1 MLATTRSIQ
10 VSAPETKGSCTNP
23 TRGSSKT
30 HIPWCLY
37 GDITL
42 IAFMRFAGACKFCYS
57 RTTTLGGSQGVGLAP
72 RLRGGSAAYSLG
84 SRSLR
89 FGFSERRR
97 SHNPANSC
105 TRCYGGGEGEGQQ
118 AAT

>member
-1 MLATTRSIQ
+1 VPEKISVNPFSALGMLATTRSIQ

-42 IAFMRFAGACKFCYS
+42 IAFMRFAGACKFCLFTHDDA
-57 RTTTLGGSQGVGLAP
+57 RRIAGGGTGASTSWRIGCVLA
-72 RLRGGSAAYSLG
+72 RIA
-84 SRSLR
+84 
-89 FGFSERRR
+89 FSEVRLL
-97 SHNPANSC
+97 
-105 TRCYGGGEGEGQQ
+105 GEK
-118 AAT
+118 AFS